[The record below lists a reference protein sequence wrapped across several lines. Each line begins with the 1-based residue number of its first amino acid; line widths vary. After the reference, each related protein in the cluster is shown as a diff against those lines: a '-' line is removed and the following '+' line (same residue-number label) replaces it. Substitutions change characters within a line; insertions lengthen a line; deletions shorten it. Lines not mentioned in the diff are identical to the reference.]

1 MGVDEAQRCPRER
14 GGFLLDRGACPIA
27 QVARKVK
34 RLDSGRVPEL
44 TPSERR
50 ALADVIR
57 QLRAR
62 ERLSQQEV
70 ADRVGLGRNYLSD
83 VESGRRRPSWD
94 GVVLIARGL
103 GVPLPELVRMYEER
117 VRSS

>member
-1 MGVDEAQRCPRER
+1 M
-14 GGFLLDRGACPIA
+14 
-27 QVARKVK
+27 
-34 RLDSGRVPEL
+34 PEL
-44 TPSERR
+44 SPAERR

-94 GVVLIARGL
+94 GVVLISRGL
-103 GVPLPELVRMYEER
+103 GVGLDELVRLYLER
-117 VRSS
+117 VAATR